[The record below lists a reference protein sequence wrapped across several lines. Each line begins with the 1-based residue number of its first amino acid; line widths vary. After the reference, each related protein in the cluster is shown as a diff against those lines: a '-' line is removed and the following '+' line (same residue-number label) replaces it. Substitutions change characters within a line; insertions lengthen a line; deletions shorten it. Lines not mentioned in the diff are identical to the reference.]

1 MQSEKSSVLCCA
13 SSTLF
18 VFVSCT
24 LTIVARLLEASLVLY
39 RARANSNPYKMVFKV
54 LNFVGRYKHPLRHSA
69 FTYCG
74 AEDPSRFDFAKERYG
89 GPFTMKQ
96 VEDVKSFFFFQDV
109 CYTVCDRASFLFG
122 NSS

>member
-54 LNFVGRYKHPLRHSA
+54 LNFVRRHKHPLRCSA

-74 AEDPSRFDFAKERYG
+74 AEDLDLILPRRD
-89 GPFTMKQ
+89 M
-96 VEDVKSFFFFQDV
+96 EDLSPRNK
-109 CYTVCDRASFLFG
+109 LKM
-122 NSS
+122 